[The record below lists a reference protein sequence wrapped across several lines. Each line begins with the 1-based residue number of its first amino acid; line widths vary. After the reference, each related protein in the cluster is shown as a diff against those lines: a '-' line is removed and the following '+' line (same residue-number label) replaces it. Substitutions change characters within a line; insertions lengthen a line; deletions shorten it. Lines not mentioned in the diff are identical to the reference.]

1 MITEIEKVSTT
12 ELIQVYAQI
21 LTELKVR
28 NVIRTKN
35 LIGDMGEYLVIDH
48 YNKTS
53 GLPKLTLAPPG
64 TKSID
69 AIGRDGKRYAIKSTS
84 STLTGV
90 FYGLQPFGSTEVNQQ
105 LFDYL
110 IIALFGDNFNLKKI
124 VELTWEQFLK
134 IKRWHSTM
142 AAWNVSVTKEV
153 LQVGKLIFNASLDTK
168 QTTA

>member
-1 MITEIEKVSTT
+1 MITEIDKVSTT
-12 ELIQVYAQI
+12 ELIQIYSQI
-21 LTELKVR
+21 LTELKGR

-35 LIGDMGEYLVIDH
+35 LIGDMGEYLVIDY
-48 YNKTS
+48 YNKTP
-53 GLPKLTLAPPG
+53 GLPKLTLALPG

-69 AIGRDGKRYAIKSTS
+69 AIGKDGKRYAIKSTS

-90 FYGLQPFGSTEVNQQ
+90 FYGLQPPTSTKSNQQ

-134 IKRWHSTM
+134 FKRWHSTM
-142 AAWNVSVTKEV
+142 AAWNVCVTKDL
-153 LQVGKLIFNASLDTK
+153 LQIGKVIFDTK
-168 QTTA
+168 LETQKATA